1 MGDITLTWEGEDY
14 ILSDRKA
21 FEVLDE
27 VEEAMRIDEIV
38 AGMQAPMSVNF
49 TKLSRAYQV
58 MLEAAGCRAGVREIR
73 RALLGNLTGGENF
86 TEEDSDAERA
96 RKSVARLQMTVTALG
111 QLLMVVMDGAEIEEA
126 AEGSSVGKEK
136 APAS

>member
-1 MGDITLTWEGEDY
+1 MTADHI
-14 ILSDRKA
+14 
-21 FEVLDE
+21 
-27 VEEAMRIDEIV
+27 
-38 AGMQAPMSVNF
+38 
-49 TKLSRAYQV
+49 
-58 MLEAAGCRAGVREIR
+58 VREIR

-86 TEEDSDAERA
+86 TEEDSEAERA